1 MIDWDV
7 MWVATG
13 LMLVMEG
20 IIPFLK
26 PAAMR
31 KALTM
36 MAQMD
41 DRAMRIGGLV
51 SMVVGVVLLYL
62 VQN

>member
-7 MWVATG
+7 MWVATA
-13 LMLVMEG
+13 LMLVIEG

-26 PAAMR
+26 PDAMR
-31 KALTM
+31 KALVM

-41 DRAMRIGGLV
+41 DRAMRISGLV
-51 SMVVGVVLLYL
+51 SMVAGVLLLYL
-62 VQN
+62 VKG